1 VQAIADTN
9 SLLSGLIPLA
19 AAIGEAWAQEFLC
32 ELRAI
37 GRDPI
42 GAWPGTV
49 REARSRV
56 IQKLPA
62 ARQRAGEALDPDSL
76 QLLARTTYDAA
87 RRSWMANAEPDLE
100 P

>member
-1 VQAIADTN
+1 VHAVAD
-9 SLLSGLIPLA
+9 SGPLSGLLPLA

-32 ELRAI
+32 DLRSR

-56 IQKLPA
+56 IANLPA
-62 ARQRAGEALDPDSL
+62 ARQRADAALDPDSL

-87 RRSWMANAEPDLE
+87 RRSWLANAEPDLE